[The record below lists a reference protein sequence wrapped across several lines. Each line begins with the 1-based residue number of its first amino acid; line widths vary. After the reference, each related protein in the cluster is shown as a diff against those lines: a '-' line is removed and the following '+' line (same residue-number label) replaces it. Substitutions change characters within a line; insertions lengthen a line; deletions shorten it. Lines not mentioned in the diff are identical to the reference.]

1 MQAGRQACRYAGRQ
15 AGVGMQTARQACRYA
30 GRQACR

>member
-15 AGVGMQTARQACRYA
+15 ARMYGMYA
-30 GRQACR
+30 GRQARRQAV